1 VHKSLLRLA
10 VFIPIFLVL
19 WFVLFTPVGLLD
31 PGEYDRTTVTA
42 VDANGTE
49 LATVEVRIADTRD
62 KRRIGLS
69 RTDSLPP
76 GEGMLFVHNSQDT
89 HAYIMRNMSFALDIV
104 FIDREGRVTTI
115 HHAAVPATGV
125 GPQYR
130 GTARYVL
137 EVERGWANET
147 GLTAGDRIE
156 IPEAA
161 KPDS

>member
-1 VHKSLLRLA
+1 MHRSLRSLA
-10 VFIPIFLVL
+10 VFIPIFLAL

-69 RTDSLPP
+69 RTDSLSP
-76 GEGMLFVHNSQDT
+76 GEGMLFVHNNQDT
-89 HAYIMRNMSFALDIV
+89 HAYVMRNMSFALDIV
-104 FIDREGRVTTI
+104 FIDRDGRVRTI
-115 HHAAVPATGV
+115 HHAGVPVTGV
-125 GPQYR
+125 GPRYR
-130 GTARYVL
+130 GTAQYVL

-147 GLTAGDRIE
+147 GLTVGDRIE
-156 IPEAA
+156 IPETTE
-161 KPDS
+161 PDS